1 MGNEAFC
8 LEEKAM
14 TPSAEKIQR
23 WEVFDGGVNACWVG
37 ETTDGPYVLHSDHLA
52 ALKRAKAEARE
63 ELKRELEEMLLEYVC
78 SHCFKK
84 VERQVAAFGR
94 SFHMVADGEGREHH
108 FPCTAGPIHARLA
121 ELEREGA

>member
-52 ALKRAKAEARE
+52 ALEDARMEAGERV
-63 ELKRELEEMLLEYVC
+63 KRELRKLLGIPCYSCDHYEM
-78 SHCFKK
+78 
-84 VERQVAAFGR
+84 
-94 SFHMVADGEGREHH
+94 
-108 FPCTAGPIHARLA
+108 IHARLA

>member
-52 ALKRAKAEARE
+52 ALKRAKAEAGERV
-63 ELKRELEEMLLEYVC
+63 KRELRELAKRMCILCHENTAHSLDIDC
-78 SHCFKK
+78 CWS
-84 VERQVAAFGR
+84 AA
-94 SFHMVADGEGREHH
+94 
-108 FPCTAGPIHARLA
+108 IHARLA
-121 ELEREGA
+121 EIERGEP